1 MGPTPLPA
9 WGDRPGLCALVISR
23 LHHNVRALP
32 NVRAW
37 TGDGGPDAN
46 KMKLGVTDH
55 IDCAHFLPGH
65 PKCGTLHG
73 HTYKIELIIEGE
85 KGSGGMIAD
94 FDEVKSA
101 LRNTLTQYDHRSL
114 NEFLDY
120 PSVENICEMLQKKL
134 QGVLKFPFTLR
145 VWEGN
150 GKWAEL

>member
-1 MGPTPLPA
+1 MF
-9 WGDRPGLCALVISR
+9 
-23 LHHNVRALP
+23 
-32 NVRAW
+32 
-37 TGDGGPDAN
+37 GDGGPDA

-65 PKCGTLHG
+65 PKCGSLHG
-73 HTYKIELIIEGE
+73 HTYKIEVIIEGE

-94 FDEVKSA
+94 FDDVKSA
-101 LRNTLTQYDHRSL
+101 LRNALDQYDHRSL
-114 NEFLDY
+114 NEFLEY

-134 QGVLKFPFTLR
+134 QNEMKFPFTLR